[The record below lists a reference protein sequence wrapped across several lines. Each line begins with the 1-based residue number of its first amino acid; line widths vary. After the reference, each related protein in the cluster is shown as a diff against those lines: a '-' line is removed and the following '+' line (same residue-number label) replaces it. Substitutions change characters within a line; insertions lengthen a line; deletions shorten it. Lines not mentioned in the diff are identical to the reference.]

1 MTSAERRR
9 GTRNAEKLRRNR
21 IVIGHIE
28 RRGRRSKNP
37 KIMWSS
43 YMEALEGAKQD
54 PERERERERMDDNG
68 SMEGRQRIPLI
79 EVDMSSNEFQGEEG
93 RENEAVMK

>member
-1 MTSAERRR
+1 MTSAERGR

-21 IVIGHIE
+21 IVIAHIE

-37 KIMWSS
+37 KIMWMS

-54 PERERERERMDDNG
+54 PEREREREWTTMEAWKGG
-68 SMEGRQRIPLI
+68 SASP
-79 EVDMSSNEFQGEEG
+79 
-93 RENEAVMK
+93 

>member
-1 MTSAERRR
+1 MKEL
-9 GTRNAEKLRRNR
+9 N
-21 IVIGHIE
+21 
-28 RRGRRSKNP
+28 
-37 KIMWSS
+37 KI
-43 YMEALEGAKQD
+43 QRD
-54 PERERERERMDDNG
+54 RERERMDDNG